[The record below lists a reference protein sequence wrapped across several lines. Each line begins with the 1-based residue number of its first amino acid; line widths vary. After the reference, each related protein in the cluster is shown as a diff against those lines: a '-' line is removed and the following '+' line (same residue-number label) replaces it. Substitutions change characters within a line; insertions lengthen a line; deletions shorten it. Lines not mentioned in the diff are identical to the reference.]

1 MRLPVD
7 GLASGVV
14 RQLLAAAGEQD
25 MQWEQARGW
34 SLVYDLPGEH
44 AALVADASARYAAAN
59 GLSASAFPSV
69 ARFEAAVIAMT
80 ASVVAPQTAAY
91 GVFTSGG
98 TESILLAVKAARDR
112 DGARG
117 DEVVVPATAHP
128 AFGKAAA
135 YLGLRV
141 RSVPVGK
148 SGAVDPVDL
157 MEATGRNTA
166 LVGLSAPNFPYG
178 ALDPIPEV
186 AAALQD
192 RGIPLHVDAALGGLF
207 LPFLDEAISQSTG
220 FGLDVAGVT
229 SVSVDLHKYGYGAK
243 GASVLLF
250 ADAAMRHASY
260 YVDPSWPGG
269 AYAAA
274 GVLGTRP
281 VGAAAAAFAS
291 MARLGR
297 NGYRA
302 TVQQVMTTTRRL
314 VDGFLEAGPFELIGE
329 PAMSVFAV
337 TGPEADLARTMNGLK
352 ARGWS
357 IDGLTRPLAMHFVV
371 FPRHTTVVDQFLAD
385 VEAARHDTTVEGAG
399 GVSSYGVMV
408 RGGPLTAEALREHLD
423 HRFQAGTET
432 WFDEYLSS

>member
-1 MRLPVD
+1 MQLPVD
-7 GLASGVV
+7 GLAPDVV
-14 RQLLAAAGEQD
+14 RRLLAAAGEQD
-25 MQWEQARGW
+25 IPWEQGRGW

-44 AALVADASARYAAAN
+44 AALVADASAMYAAAN
-59 GLSASAFPSV
+59 GLSSSAFPSA

-80 ASVVAPQTAAY
+80 ASVVAPRRTAY

-112 DGARG
+112 EGARG
-117 DEVVVPATAHP
+117 DEVVVPVTAHP

-135 YLGLRV
+135 YLGLRL
-141 RSVPVGK
+141 RTVPVGE
-148 SGAVDPVDL
+148 SGAVDPADIVA
-157 MEATGRNTA
+157 ATDRNTA

-178 ALDPIPEV
+178 VLDPIPDV

-192 RGIPLHVDAALGGLF
+192 RGIPVHVDAALGGLF
-207 LPFLDEAISQSTG
+207 LPFMDEANAESTA
-220 FGLDVAGVT
+220 FGLDIGGVT

-250 ADAAMRHASY
+250 SDVGMRHASY

-281 VGAAAAAFAS
+281 VGASAAAFAS
-291 MARLGR
+291 MVRLGH
-297 NGYRA
+297 NGFRA
-302 TVQQVMTTTRRL
+302 TVQQVMKTTRCL
-314 VDGFLEAGPFELIGE
+314 VDGLCEIGQFELIGT

-337 TGPEADLARTMNGLK
+337 TGAEVEVARAMRGLAI
-352 ARGWS
+352 RGWS

-371 FPRHTTVVDQFLAD
+371 FPRHAAIIEQFLTD
-385 VEAARHDTTVEGAG
+385 VEAALHDPTAEAAG

-408 RGGPLTAEALREHLD
+408 RGGSLTADALREHLD
-423 HRFQAGTET
+423 QRFQAGTEA
-432 WFDEYLSS
+432 WLDEYLSP